1 MRQLRLTNKKLRGI
15 PRRLRALK
23 RWSENFIDYF
33 PDELPKGRQYMNWK
47 IPVHAGLVMG
57 KYSTSKIKAEC
68 AQRMIEACAN
78 LIHAKPIKFK
88 NVRVTALISLP
99 DMFSS
104 EICLYLDE
112 AYFRG
117 HTLVSGETKLITE
130 KSLSKDWGLV
140 LPEGVHELGITFPIT
155 DDEDG
160 DKVVEQWFFGE
171 LV

>member
-57 KYSTSKIKAEC
+57 KYSTPKIKAEC

-117 HTLVSGETKLITE
+117 HTLVSGETKLICDFSERCLHFWIFCLQTKTSIFRVVKDE
-130 KSLSKDWGLV
+130 KLTAKPHS
-140 LPEGVHELGITFPIT
+140 P
-155 DDEDG
+155 
-160 DKVVEQWFFGE
+160 
-171 LV
+171 